1 MSCQIGQIL
10 ALIGAT
16 RKLPSDG
23 IGALVNSIR
32 HGGSRTGMI
41 TTLLFD
47 FGSTLDGPTYWLD
60 RFAAQYRVAEI
71 TITRAELDPAYEHAR
86 QATLRARRVVER
98 FGFTELIRML
108 VGQQIEFLA
117 ESGPEA
123 VRATL
128 RALDSRGRY
137 RTGERITALFVEQS
151 RSAMEKSR
159 AVLTALKARYRI
171 GVVSNW
177 YGNLDRIIAEAGM
190 AKLVSAVADS
200 ARLGFGKPDPRIF
213 QAALKSLGAVPADAA
228 MVGDSL
234 EKDCVPAHALG
245 LKTVWYRPASD
256 DANANARRDGAA
268 SADHVVTDLEDLAEL
283 SL

>member
-1 MSCQIGQIL
+1 
-10 ALIGAT
+10 
-16 RKLPSDG
+16 
-23 IGALVNSIR
+23 
-32 HGGSRTGMI
+32 MI

-60 RFAAQYRVAEI
+60 RFVAQYRIAEI
-71 TITRAELDPAYEHAR
+71 AITRAELDPAYEHAR
-86 QATLRARRVVER
+86 QATIRACRVVER
-98 FGFTELIRML
+98 FGFIELVRML

-117 ESGPEA
+117 ETGPEA

-137 RTGERITALFVEQS
+137 RVGERITALFVEQS

-159 AVLTALKARYRI
+159 AVLAALKTRYRI

-190 AKLVSAVADS
+190 AKLVSVVADS

-213 QAALKSLGAVPADAA
+213 QAALKSLGAAPADAA
-228 MVGDSL
+228 MIGDSL
-234 EKDCVPAHALG
+234 EKDCAPARALG
-245 LKTVWYRPASD
+245 LKAVWYRPASG
-256 DANANARRDGAA
+256 DANANAHGSA
-268 SADHVVTDLEDLAEL
+268 SADYVVADLEEL
-283 SL
+283 VELKL